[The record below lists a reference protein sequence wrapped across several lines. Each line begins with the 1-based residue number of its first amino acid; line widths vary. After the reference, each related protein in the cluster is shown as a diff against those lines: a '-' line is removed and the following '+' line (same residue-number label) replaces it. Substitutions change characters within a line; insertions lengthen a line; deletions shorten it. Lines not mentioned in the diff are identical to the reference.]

1 MDRPFEPGPV
11 TLEGEHVRVE
21 PLERRHAADLASAGA
36 DPIIWRWLSTAPPDD
51 ESQRVVWFERWIEK
65 ALSMEGPEHAE
76 GGVSFAIVRRRD
88 DRAVGSTRYLGIR
101 PAHRSLEIGWTWL
114 GVDAQRTPIN
124 TQTKLLLLTHAFE
137 TLGARRVEL
146 KTDSR
151 NERSRRAMERIGCS
165 FEGVAR
171 AHMIRPDG
179 SRRDSA
185 FFSIIDEEWPEVR
198 ARIEGL
204 MRR

>member
-1 MDRPFEPGPV
+1 MERPFEPSPV

-21 PLERRHAADLASAGA
+21 PLNTRHAADLAEFGA
-36 DPIIWRWLSTAPPDD
+36 DPIIWRWLSTAPASDQA
-51 ESQRVVWFERWIEK
+51 ERMNWFERWIEQ
-65 ALSMEGPEHAE
+65 ALALEGPGHAE

-146 KTDSR
+146 KTDSL
-151 NERSRRAMERIGCS
+151 NEKSRKAMERIGCS
-165 FEGVAR
+165 FEGIAR

-185 FFSIIDEEWPEVR
+185 FFSIIAEEWPDVR
-198 ARIEGL
+198 TRIEAL
-204 MRR
+204 LRR